1 VFFTGGVKMSEAGQ
15 ILRLGKVTPDILRQ
29 VASVPLFGGLPGE
42 SVAELLSRAE
52 VIRAEAGTQ
61 LFAQGEPANR
71 FYVQLDGQV
80 ELFVLT
86 QDKRE
91 SVIDILAGGETFAEE
106 AIFDTGVY
114 PVGAKVVSDARLIA
128 VEAQPFMDR
137 LSEEFHLV
145 VAMMAGMS
153 RHLRVL
159 LYQISEL
166 KLKSTAQRLG
176 GFLLSLTEREE
187 GEVKV
192 SLPYDKRLLA
202 NRLGMKPESLSRALA
217 KLRDIGVADKDGH
230 VTIQDIAELRDYC
243 LEGAPL
249 DS

>member
-1 VFFTGGVKMSEAGQ
+1 MNDQGR
-15 ILRLGKVTPDILRQ
+15 ILKLGEVTPDILRQ
-29 VASVPLFGGLPGE
+29 VSGMPLFAGLPSD
-42 SVAELLSRAE
+42 SVSELLAAAE
-52 VIRAEAGTQ
+52 VIRAGSGTL
-61 LFAQGEPANR
+61 LFSQGEEADR

-86 QDKRE
+86 QDNRE

-106 AIFDTGVY
+106 AIFDTGIY

-128 VEAQPFMDR
+128 VPAQPFMER

-176 GFLLSLTEREE
+176 GFLLSLTEQQE
-187 GEVKV
+187 GEVRV

-217 KLRDIGVADKDGH
+217 KLRDTGVADKDGQ
-230 VTIQDIAELRDYC
+230 VTISNVAELREYC

-249 DS
+249 ES

>member
-1 VFFTGGVKMSEAGQ
+1 MNDTGQ

-29 VASVPLFGGLPGE
+29 VVSVPLFAGLPTD
-42 SVAELLSRAE
+42 SVTELLANAE
-52 VIRAEAGTQ
+52 VIRAESGTQ
-61 LFAQGEPANR
+61 LFSQGEPADR

-86 QDKRE
+86 QDNRE

-106 AIFDTGVY
+106 AIFDTGIY

-128 VEAQPFMDR
+128 VEAQPFMER
-137 LSEEFHLV
+137 LSKEFHLV

-176 GFLLSLTEREE
+176 GFLLSLTEEVE
-187 GEVKV
+187 GEVRV

-217 KLRDIGVADKDGH
+217 KLRDTGVTDKDGK
-230 VTIQDIAELRDYC
+230 VTILDVSELRDYC

>member
-1 VFFTGGVKMSEAGQ
+1 MNGAGQ
-15 ILRLGKVTPDILRQ
+15 ILKLGKVNPDILRQ
-29 VASVPLFGGLPGE
+29 VTRVPLFAGLPAD
-42 SVAELLSRAE
+42 SVSDLLSE
-52 VIRAEAGTQ
+52 SQVIRAEAGTQ
-61 LFAQGEPANR
+61 LFNQGEPASR

-86 QDKRE
+86 QDNRE

-114 PVGAKVVSDARLIA
+114 PVGAKVVSDARLIV

-145 VAMMAGMS
+145 VAMMGGMS

-176 GFLLSLTEREE
+176 GFLLSLTEEE
-187 GEVKV
+187 AGEVRV
-192 SLPYDKRLLA
+192 TLPYDKRLLA

-217 KLRDIGVADKDGH
+217 KLRDTGVADKDGQ
-230 VTIQDIAELRDYC
+230 VTIQDVAELRDYC

-249 DS
+249 DA

>member
-1 VFFTGGVKMSEAGQ
+1 MNNSGQ
-15 ILRLGKVTPDILRQ
+15 ILKLGKVNPDILRQ
-29 VASVPLFGGLPGE
+29 VVKIPLFAGLPAE
-42 SVAELLSRAE
+42 SVSELLSKAE
-52 VIRAEAGTQ
+52 VIRAEAGTRI
-61 LFAQGEPANR
+61 FSQGEAAER

-86 QDKRE
+86 QDGRE

-106 AIFDTGVY
+106 AIFDTGIY

-176 GFLLSLTEREE
+176 GFLLSLTEATG
-187 GEVKV
+187 GEVRV

-217 KLRDIGVADKDGH
+217 KLRDTGVTDKDGQ
-230 VTIQDIAELRDYC
+230 VTIQDVSQLRDYC
-243 LEGAPL
+243 LESAPL
-249 DS
+249 ES

>member
-1 VFFTGGVKMSEAGQ
+1 MSEMGQ
-15 ILRLGKVTPDILRQ
+15 ILKLGQVNPDILRQ
-29 VASVPLFGGLPGE
+29 VATIPLFAGLPAE
-42 SVAELLSRAE
+42 SVAELLSKAE
-52 VIRAEAGTQ
+52 VIRAEAGTRI
-61 LFAQGEPANR
+61 FSQGEAATR

-86 QDKRE
+86 QDGRE

-106 AIFDTGVY
+106 AIFDTGIY

-145 VAMMAGMS
+145 VAMMGGMS

-176 GFLLSLTEREE
+176 GFLLSLTEET
-187 GEVKV
+187 GGKV
-192 SLPYDKRLLA
+192 RVSWPYDKRLLA

-217 KLRDIGVADKDGH
+217 KLSDTGVTDKDGQ
-230 VTIQDIAELRDYC
+230 VTIQNVSELRDYC

-249 DS
+249 DT

>member
-1 VFFTGGVKMSEAGQ
+1 MNGTGRMLK
-15 ILRLGKVTPDILRQ
+15 LGKVSPDILKQ
-29 VASVPLFGGLPGE
+29 VARVPLFAGLPAE
-42 SVAELLSRAE
+42 SVAELLSSAE
-52 VIRAEAGTQ
+52 VFRAEAGTQ
-61 LFAQGEPANR
+61 LFSQGDPADR

-106 AIFDTGVY
+106 AIFDTGIY

-128 VEAQPFMDR
+128 VETQPFMER
-137 LSEEFHLV
+137 LHEEFHLV

-153 RHLRVL
+153 RHLRIL
-159 LYQISEL
+159 LNQISEL

-176 GFLLSLTEREE
+176 GFLLSLTEQDE
-187 GEVKV
+187 GQVKV

-217 KLRDIGVADKDGH
+217 KLRDTGVADKDGN
-230 VTIQDIAELRDYC
+230 VTIQDVSQLRDYC